1 MTEDRKKLLREL
13 NAISKRIE
21 EIVSILGEEERVIKP
36 EEKTAHSQ
44 YAEPLEVKIT
54 KLLRELGAPANNMGF
69 GYIREAIILCMEH
82 PTLFNGGITNILYPA
97 IAEKFETT
105 TPRVER
111 AIRHE
116 KEIIFS
122 RGNFKLINE
131 IFYLSDKHTV
141 PNAEFIAGLVE
152 YIQMN

>member
-1 MTEDRKKLLREL
+1 MAEDRKEFLREL

-21 EIVSILGEEERVIKP
+21 EIYTILGEERVIKP

-54 KLLRELGAPANNMGF
+54 KLLKELGAPTSNMGF
-69 GYIREAIILCMEH
+69 GYIREAIILCMED
-82 PTLFNGGITNILYPA
+82 PTIFNGGITNILYPA
-97 IAEKFETT
+97 IAEKFGTT
-105 TPRVER
+105 TSRVER

-122 RGNFKLINE
+122 RGNTEFVNE
-131 IFYLSDKHTV
+131 LFPYYMGKATNS
-141 PNAEFIAGLVE
+141 EFLATLVE
-152 YIQMN
+152 YLRAN

>member
-1 MTEDRKKLLREL
+1 MTEDRKELLREL

-36 EEKTAHSQ
+36 EEKTAQ

-54 KLLRELGAPANNMGF
+54 KLLKELGAPASNLGF
-69 GYIREAIILCMEH
+69 GYIREAIILCIED
-82 PTLFNGGITNILYPA
+82 PTLSNGGITNILYPA
-97 IAEKFETT
+97 IAEKFKTT

-122 RGNFKLINE
+122 RDNFKLINE

-152 YIQMN
+152 YIRMN

>member
-1 MTEDRKKLLREL
+1 MAEDRKEFLREL

-21 EIVSILGEEERVIKP
+21 EIYTILGEERVIKP

-69 GYIREAIILCMEH
+69 GYIREAIILCMED

-122 RGNFKLINE
+122 RGNTEFVNE
-131 IFYLSDKHTV
+131 LFPYYMGKATNS
-141 PNAEFIAGLVE
+141 EFLATLVE
-152 YIQMN
+152 YLRAN